1 MKCLEA
7 RAALVKGPAQDLA
20 PEGAM
25 DSAIMSVFLFPD
37 PLKDPKTGTP

>member
-7 RAALVKGPAQDLA
+7 RAALVKGPAQDPA

-25 DSAIMSVFLFPD
+25 NSAIVFLLPD
-37 PLKDPKTGTP
+37 PLKDPKNGTP